1 MKLRNLDVTNK
12 NEVDFLIRVYM
23 EAFPLS
29 ERRPLERVF
38 ELYKENPHFT
48 IALTVHQEKLVGF
61 LCYWDLGDFVFA
73 EYLAIDP
80 GLRNGGLGKKVVTE
94 FLASITKP
102 VILEVELPT
111 TIISERRIGF
121 YQRLGFKIWENI
133 QYQQPAYHSDTQPV
147 PMKLMSLGD
156 INVEKNISEIR
167 SNLYSAVYDIND

>member
-12 NEVDFLIRVYM
+12 EEVDFLIRVYL

-38 ELYKENPHFT
+38 ELYKNNSHFT
-48 IALTVHQEKLVGF
+48 IDLTVYQDKPVGF

-80 GLRNGGLGKKVVTE
+80 TLRNGGLGKKVVNE

-102 VILEVELPT
+102 VILEVELPS
-111 TIISERRIGF
+111 TILSERRVGF
-121 YQRLGFKIWENI
+121 YQRLGFKIWESI
-133 QYQQPAYHSDTQPV
+133 QYQQPAYQPETQPV
-147 PMKLMSLGD
+147 PMKLMSLGNID
-156 INVEKNISEIR
+156 VEENISEIR
-167 SNLYSAVYDIND
+167 SKLYSAVYDIND